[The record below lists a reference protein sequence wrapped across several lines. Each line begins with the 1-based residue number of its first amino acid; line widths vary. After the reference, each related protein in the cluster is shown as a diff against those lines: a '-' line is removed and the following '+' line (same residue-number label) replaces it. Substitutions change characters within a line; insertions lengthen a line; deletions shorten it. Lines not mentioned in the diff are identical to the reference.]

1 MFVLQFSQVKKITVF
16 YNYCVVNSR
25 GYESSTP
32 QKKKMKATATTLLL
46 AATGCSAVS
55 IPLVTFDNAPGTTHT
70 FSELNDPVMGGKS
83 TGTFSI
89 TKNSTGLFQGEVNVV
104 PKLKAPG
111 FIETWADD
119 HSKHPYADASSAVD
133 GDLVL
138 VVRSDTPDYQGI
150 IQILFLFPISFFLF
164 FFFLIF
170 FIPYYFLLTNSLSS
184 HPPSPIS
191 HLPPPSST
199 IPFEQDFM
207 SALLPVH

>member
-1 MFVLQFSQVKKITVF
+1 
-16 YNYCVVNSR
+16 
-25 GYESSTP
+25 
-32 QKKKMKATATTLLL
+32 MKVTATTLLL

-83 TGTFSI
+83 TGSFSI
-89 TKNSTGLFQGEVNVV
+89 TKNSTGLFQGEVNIV

-150 IQILFLFPISFFLF
+150 F
-164 FFFLIF
+164 
-170 FIPYYFLLTNSLSS
+170 
-184 HPPSPIS
+184 
-191 HLPPPSST
+191 
-199 IPFEQDFM
+199 
-207 SALLPVH
+207 

>member
-1 MFVLQFSQVKKITVF
+1 MDIILQIILILLCEISVKKI
-16 YNYCVVNSR
+16 
-25 GYESSTP
+25 
-32 QKKKMKATATTLLL
+32 KMKVTATTLLL

-83 TGTFSI
+83 TGSFSI
-89 TKNSTGLFQGEVNVV
+89 TKNSTGLFQGEVNIV

-150 IQILFLFPISFFLF
+150 FKKKIPFF
-164 FFFLIF
+164 FFFLLF
-170 FIPYYFLLTNSLSS
+170 FFLLSY
-184 HPPSPIS
+184 
-191 HLPPPSST
+191 
-199 IPFEQDFM
+199 
-207 SALLPVH
+207 